1 MDRPSGHF
9 ICEGFSRVRL
19 VFGSLFRGLKDE
31 IVGREAFVEVDNTA
45 DDGEMAWDLRLEELG
60 NCGGEGVFRRFWR
73 HMLVNLGLVGVDG
86 SLVFGCDCLE
96 QGSWFLCLGLCHACG
111 GWDGRKGL
119 GGAKRNISNSIKSV
133 EFMLGIN
140 SSGLTNARVLN

>member
-60 NCGGEGVFRRFWR
+60 NCGGEGVFRAFRR
-73 HMLVNLGLVGVDG
+73 LVLIDLRLVGVDG
-86 SLVFGCDCLE
+86 SLIFGCDGLDK
-96 QGSWFLCLGLCHACG
+96 GSWFLCLGLCHACD
-111 GWDGRKGL
+111 GWEGREGL
-119 GGAKRNISNSIKSV
+119 GGARKNISNSIKSV
-133 EFMLGIN
+133 EFMLVIN